1 MRDSGVT
8 LPSAS
13 DFIVNLLVRALGRR
27 VKALTL
33 LPSTHEIRGWALDA
47 VPTRIDQSEVR
58 IGLNLNVESY
68 GSIIEKGPAPED
80 QDQVAE
86 FRRFWGSK

>member
-27 VKALTL
+27 VVALIP
-33 LPSTHEIRGWALDA
+33 LPSTHPTKGWALDA
-47 VPTRIDQSEVR
+47 APARTDRSEIR

-68 GSIIEKGPAPED
+68 ASIIEKGPAPED
-80 QDQVAE
+80 QEQVAE